1 MLHKS
6 YQTEMLPNLSN
17 TALLGILWVTRLF
30 TPLES
35 PAIYGG
41 DDINKVS
48 IPYRRGGVKAPSFL
62 TGFTKSDLCHMLEI
76 PIFNVRRWPLES
88 FSSIPVCWI
97 IWFFAT
103 LGSIYHFS
111 NILKV
116 RLQVF
121 ALIFHLK
128 NFLVLLLT

>member
-62 TGFTKSDLCHMLEI
+62 TGFTKNDLCNMLGI
-76 PIFNVRRWPLES
+76 PVFNIERWPLES
-88 FSSIPVCWI
+88 FSTIPVCWI
-97 IWFFAT
+97 IWFF
-103 LGSIYHFS
+103 
-111 NILKV
+111 
-116 RLQVF
+116 LQ
-121 ALIFHLK
+121 H
-128 NFLVLLLT
+128 